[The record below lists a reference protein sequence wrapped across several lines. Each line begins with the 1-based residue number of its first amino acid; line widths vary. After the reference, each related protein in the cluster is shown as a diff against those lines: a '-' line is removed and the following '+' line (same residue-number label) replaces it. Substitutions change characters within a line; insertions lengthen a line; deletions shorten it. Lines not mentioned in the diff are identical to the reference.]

1 MLKYLIAL
9 NFACVFMKVYMAISD
24 KRRRLWHVGSGCAI
38 LLIAVILMG
47 ENL

>member
-9 NFACVFMKVYMAISD
+9 NFICAFAKICMAIAD

-38 LLIAVILMG
+38 LLVAVILMG

>member
-9 NFACVFMKVYMAISD
+9 NFVCVFMKICMAISD

-38 LLIAVILMG
+38 LLVAVILMG
-47 ENL
+47 EKL

>member
-1 MLKYLIAL
+1 MLEYLVAL
-9 NFACVFMKVYMAISD
+9 NFVCVFAKIWLAISD

-38 LLIAVILMG
+38 LLVAVILMR